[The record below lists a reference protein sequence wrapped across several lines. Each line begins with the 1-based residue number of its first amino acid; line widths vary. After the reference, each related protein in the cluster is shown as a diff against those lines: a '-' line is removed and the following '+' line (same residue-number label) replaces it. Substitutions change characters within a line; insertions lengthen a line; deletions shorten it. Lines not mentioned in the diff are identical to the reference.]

1 MGWFYINIINNMNK
15 YEEDQGEDEFANEK
29 VIIGLVAR
37 RGRKHSTQ
45 VKNIPSVFDLD
56 RMFKYWRKVRDCCI
70 IATEVWWVDKGRGI
84 DQEQGKQGG
93 QEVLHLITW

>member
-1 MGWFYINIINNMNK
+1 MMRALYNIINNMNK

-29 VIIGLVAR
+29 VIIGLVAG

-56 RMFKYWRKVRDCCI
+56 RIFKYWRKVSSMFI
-70 IATEVWWVDKGRGI
+70 
-84 DQEQGKQGG
+84 
-93 QEVLHLITW
+93 